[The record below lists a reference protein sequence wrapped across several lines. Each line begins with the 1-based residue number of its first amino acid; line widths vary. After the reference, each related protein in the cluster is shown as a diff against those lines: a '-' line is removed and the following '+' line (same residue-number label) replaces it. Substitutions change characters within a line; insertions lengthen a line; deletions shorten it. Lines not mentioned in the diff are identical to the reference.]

1 MTGAEGQNRNWCI
14 FLCIY
19 INFPQTCTALPLHGN
34 IKDSC
39 FYKTSKIQ
47 LCLAATC
54 KARKLSFPHVKH
66 MKGYSLPTQ
75 PQNPK
80 LLFLCTL
87 AALLSPLKGR
97 ILGVSCNLYEN
108 VMLSSSFIYVMQS
121 QYSPLQ
127 NLKHTQ

>member
-1 MTGAEGQNRNWCI
+1 MY
-14 FLCIY
+14 IY
-19 INFPQTCTALPLHGN
+19 VNFPQTCTALPVHGN
-34 IKDSC
+34 IL
-39 FYKTSKIQ
+39 FLQTSKIQ
-47 LCLAATC
+47 LCLTATC
-54 KARKLSFPHVKH
+54 KAQELSFPHVKY
-66 MKGYSLPTQ
+66 MKRCSLPTQ

-80 LLFLCTL
+80 LLLLCTL